1 MHDYTQYLLFF
12 ILPQPKYYWQREP
25 RPAASNLHYS
35 NITQANLQLSL
46 GDDVDGENKLHFH
59 HHQHDNDNNGQHR
72 PPSPTHTFLGEVI
85 PNPIITITTMISI
98 IISSSSSTPANLK
111 ATLRVD
117 DHSVPDEIGLDMHRQ
132 GS

>member
-1 MHDYTQYLLFF
+1 MARTNFT
-12 ILPQPKYYWQREP
+12 II
-25 RPAASNLHYS
+25 
-35 NITQANLQLSL
+35 ITNMIITITGSTA
-46 GDDVDGENKLHFH
+46 
-59 HHQHDNDNNGQHR
+59 
-72 PPSPTHTFLGEVI
+72 PPTHTFLGEVI

-98 IISSSSSTPANLK
+98 IIISSRSTPANLK